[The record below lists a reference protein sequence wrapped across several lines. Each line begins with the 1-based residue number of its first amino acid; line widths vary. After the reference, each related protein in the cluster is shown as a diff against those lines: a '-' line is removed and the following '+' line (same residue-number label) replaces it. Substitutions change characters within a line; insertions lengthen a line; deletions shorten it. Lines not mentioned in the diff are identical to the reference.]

1 VSEAVLRNYL
11 ANVQKAYQ
19 AGNATEHTHRPT
31 LKALVE
37 TIFPGITATNEP
49 KRVACGAPDFI
60 ITNKQTPLGYIETK
74 DIEVSLDKTERTDQM
89 KRYLGSL
96 ANLILTDYLEFRWY
110 VAGQHRATARLARV
124 GAKGKLVPEP
134 DGLENVGKLLQAFI
148 VTQAPTVAS
157 PRELATRMA
166 ANAQLIRHAIRQ
178 AFESEDGGGSLHT
191 QMQSFREVLLPDLT
205 YEQFADMYAQTICY
219 GLFAA
224 RCNAP
229 AEETHF
235 TREHAAYDIPKT
247 NPFLRKMFGHIA
259 GPDLDERIVWA
270 VDDLA
275 ELLNRADMTSILQD
289 FGKRTRQEDPVVH
302 FYETFLAEYDP
313 KMRELRGVYY
323 TPEPVVSYIVSSV
336 DHRLKNDFGLAE
348 GLADASRIRA
358 QSSDGKHSLESHRV
372 QILDPAT
379 GTGTFLYYVIRQI
392 YEMFKSNKGMWSSYV
407 SQHLLPRLF
416 GFELLMA
423 PYAVAHMKL
432 GLQLKQT
439 GYDVGSNER
448 LGVYLTN
455 TLEEGFEGPTLP
467 FAQWLAEEAEAAGNV
482 KYDFPVM
489 VVFGNP
495 PYSGHSANSSWRE
508 TKEGK
513 KVLTFIGKL
522 VQDYYKVDGA
532 SLGERNPK
540 WLQDD
545 YVKFIRFAQ
554 WRIERTGY
562 GILAFITNHGYLD
575 NPTFRGMR
583 QNLMQSFDEIY
594 VLDLHGNSKKKERSP
609 DGTKD
614 ENVFDIQQ
622 GVAIGIFVKRQAKA
636 DAFPMATVRHADLW
650 GPREVY
656 EKIGQG
662 QRLVGGKYH
671 WLAENDI
678 TTTQWKTI
686 NPEKPFYLFVPQ
698 DVNLRAGYEQGWKIT
713 EAMPVNVLGF
723 QTHRDYFAI
732 DFDKDN
738 LQKRFSDMRDAR
750 ISDQEYADHY
760 SLADSTSWQLAKA
773 RRVIRTDTIW
783 QTRIIRCLYRPF
795 DWRFCY
801 FAEVAM
807 DRPRPE
813 LRQHMLQPNISLN
826 VTRQTKAD
834 RWGHALVANT
844 PTPAIYVEIKDGSNA
859 FPLYLYPEPSQKGLF
874 DTNEPSNAFGARRP
888 NLAPAFITDIS
899 NKLTMTFVPDGKGDL
914 QHTFGPEDIFNYMY
928 AVFHSPTYR
937 ERYAEFLKI
946 DFPRLPLTS
955 NADLFRE
962 LCKLGDGLVGLHL
975 METSGQIT
983 TSYPET
989 GNNVVEKVEY
999 TQSADEPERGRVWI
1013 NKTQYFAGVPPQV
1026 WNFHVGGYQV
1036 CQKWLK
1042 DRKWRALS
1050 YDDIRHYQKIVAAL
1064 AETIYLMDEIDE
1076 TIEMGGGWPI
1086 E

>member
-11 ANVQKAYQ
+11 ATVQKAYQ
-19 AGNATEHTHRPT
+19 AGNATEHTHRS
-31 LKALVE
+31 ALQE
-37 TIFPGITATNEP
+37 LLESLFPGVTATNEP
-49 KRVACGAPDFI
+49 KRVKCGAPDFI

-74 DIEVSLDKTERTDQM
+74 DIGVSLDKTEHTDQM

-110 VAGQHRATARLARV
+110 VAGQHRATARLARA
-124 GAKGKLVPEP
+124 GTKGKLVLEP
-134 DGLENVGKLLQAFI
+134 GGLENTDSLLQAFI
-148 VTQAPTVAS
+148 VTQAPTVSS

-166 ANAQLIRHAIRQ
+166 AIAQLIRHAIRQ
-178 AFESEDGGGSLHT
+178 AFESEVGGGSLHA

-229 AEETHF
+229 AETHF

-275 ELLNRADMTSILQD
+275 ELLNRADMAAILQD

-323 TPEPVVSYIVSSV
+323 TPEPVVSYIVRSV
-336 DHRLKNDFGLAE
+336 DYLLKKDFGLPE
-348 GLADASRIRA
+348 GLADATKLTA
-358 QSSDGKHSLESHRV
+358 ASSDGKHGLQSHRV

-379 GTGTFLYYVIRQI
+379 GTGTFLYYVINHI
-392 YEMFKSNKGMWSSYV
+392 YETFKSNKGMWLSYV

-416 GFELLMA
+416 AFELLMA
-423 PYAVAHMKL
+423 PYTVAHMKL

-455 TLEEGFEGPTLP
+455 TLEEGFEGSRLP
-467 FAQWLAEEAEAAGNV
+467 FAEWLVEEANSAEYV
-482 KYDFPVM
+482 KHQAPIM
-489 VVFGNP
+489 VVLGNP
-495 PYSGHSANSSWRE
+495 PYSGHSANKGPWI
-508 TKEGK
+508 TYLLHGK
-513 KVLTFIGKL
+513 DLQTGRTIGGN
-522 VQDYYKVDGA
+522 YFEVDGQ

-540 WLQDD
+540 WLNDD

-554 WRIERTGY
+554 WRIEQTGY

-583 QNLMQSFDEIY
+583 QNLMKSFDEIY
-594 VLDLHGNSKKKERSP
+594 VLNLHGNSKKKERSP

-622 GVAIGIFVKRQAKA
+622 GVAIGIFVKQQSKTAISRA
-636 DAFPMATVRHADLW
+636 ATVHHAHLW
-650 GPREVY
+650 GLREMY
-656 EKIGQG
+656 EKVGQV
-662 QRLVGGKYH
+662 QRLIGGKYH

-678 TTTQWKTI
+678 TTTQWETI
-686 NPEKPFYLFVPQ
+686 NPEKPFYLFEPQ
-698 DVNLRAGYEQGWKIT
+698 DVDLQAEYEQGWKAT
-713 EAMPVNVLGF
+713 EMMPVNVLGF
-723 QTHRDYFAI
+723 QSHRDHFAI
-732 DFDKDN
+732 DFDKDK
-738 LQKRFSDMRDAR
+738 LLARIGEMRDKYL
-750 ISDQEYADHY
+750 SDQEYTEKY
-760 SLADSTSWQLAKA
+760 SITNNRDWQLAKA
-773 RRVIRTDTIW
+773 RQMLRADAGW
-783 QTRIIRCLYRPF
+783 QKRIISCLYRPF
-795 DWRFCY
+795 DLRSCY
-801 FAEVAM
+801 FSEVAM
-807 DRPRPE
+807 DYPRSE
-813 LRQHMLQPNISLN
+813 LRQHMLLPNISLN

-834 RWGHALVANT
+834 EWRHALVANT
-844 PTPAIYVEIKDGSNA
+844 PTPAIYTEIKDGSNA
-859 FPLYLYPEPSQKGLF
+859 FPLYLYPDPDKKGLF
-874 DTNEPSNAFGARRP
+874 DTNILSNAPGGRRP
-888 NLAPAFITDIS
+888 NLAPAFITSIS
-899 NKLTMTFVPDGKGDL
+899 NKLNMTFIPDGKGDL
-914 QHTFGPEDIFNYMY
+914 QQTFGPEDIFNYMY
-928 AVFHSPTYR
+928 SVFHSPTYR
-937 ERYAEFLKI
+937 ERYVEFLKI

-955 NADLFRE
+955 NTDLFRE
-962 LCKLGDGLVGLHL
+962 LCKLGDRLVGLHL

-999 TQSADEPERGRVWI
+999 IQPADEPERGRVWI

-1050 YDDIRHYQKIVAAL
+1050 YDDTLHYQKIIAAL